1 LGDRQRLLAFV
12 AWGINSKEG
21 EQKTHYCKY
30 FRWLGLKKMMN
41 PQSPFWSLPTDQV
54 LQQTHST
61 TSGLSRQDAK
71 QRLSEYGANS
81 LKQKHKSSVFILLLN
96 QFKSPIILILIF
108 AAVLSIFLKDALD
121 ATIIL
126 TIVLISG
133 LLGFWQE
140 RGASNAVEKLLAL
153 VQVKATVLRDSQA
166 QEIPNEEVVPGD
178 IVVLC
183 AGKNIPGDCLVLE
196 SKDLSVNEAAL
207 TGETYPVDK
216 LNGVL
221 PAVTGLNQRTN
232 SLYMGTNVIS
242 GTAKAVVVHT
252 GKETEFGKVSERLKL
267 RPPETEFEHG
277 LSKFG
282 YFLMEVTLVLV
293 ALIFAANVYLHRPV
307 LESFMFSLALAV
319 GLTPQLLPAIVS
331 VNLARGA
338 QTMAKKRVIV
348 KRLPAIE
355 NFGSMNVFCTD
366 KTGTLTEGAVKIHS
380 AVDVEGKESVG
391 AASPQANRV
400 LLYAYLNAAS
410 ESGYVNPIDAAIRE
424 YKTFDISGY
433 QKLDEVPYDFNR
445 KRLSILFKKDN
456 SHLIVTKGA
465 LKNILD
471 VCSIVET
478 AEGKKIDIGDQ
489 RQKLHQQAEDLGSK
503 GFRAL
508 GVAYRDFNQDSF
520 SKDDETN
527 MTFLGYL
534 ALFDPP
540 KAGIADTLKELE
552 LLGVTPKMITGDSKA
567 VAISIIQQVGLP
579 EPKALTGSELEK
591 LSDEAL
597 MHRVQDTNV
606 FAEVEPNQKER
617 IIIALK
623 KAGNVVGYL
632 GDGINDAS
640 ALHAADVGISV
651 ESAVDVAKEAA
662 DIVLME
668 KDLNVL
674 LAGVKEGRV
683 TFANTLKYVFMAT
696 SANFGNMFSMAG
708 ISLVLPFLPLLPS
721 QILLTNLLTDFPELT
736 IATDRVDK
744 ELVNKPRRM
753 DIKFIRN
760 FMIVF
765 GLLSSIFDYLT
776 FGALLLL
783 LHAQPEQFRTGWF
796 LESVISAS
804 LVVLV
809 VRTRQSIL
817 NSKPGK
823 YLLRATLATIGVT
836 IITPW
841 TPLATL
847 LGFQPL
853 PLIFMLVLGAIVVFY
868 VTAAENV
875 KRVFYSRVKF

>member
-1 LGDRQRLLAFV
+1 
-12 AWGINSKEG
+12 
-21 EQKTHYCKY
+21 
-30 FRWLGLKKMMN
+30 MN
-41 PQSPFWSLPTDQV
+41 PQSTFWSLSSDQV

-61 TSGLSRQDAK
+61 SAGLSRQDAK
-71 QRLSEYGANS
+71 QRLSQYGANS
-81 LKQKHKSSVFILLLN
+81 LKQTHKSSALILLLN
-96 QFKSPIILILIF
+96 QFKSPIILILIA
-108 AAVLSIFLKDALD
+108 AAVLSIFLQDVLD
-121 ATIIL
+121 AIIIL
-126 TIVLISG
+126 TIVFISG

-153 VQVKATVLRDSQA
+153 VQVKATVLRDGQSQ
-166 QEIPNEEVVPGD
+166 EVPNKEVVPGD

-196 SKDLSVNEAAL
+196 SKDLSVDEAAL

-216 LNGVL
+216 LSGVL

-242 GTAKAVVVHT
+242 GTGKAVVVYT
-252 GKETEFGKVSERLKL
+252 GKQTEFGKVSERLKL
-267 RPPETEFEHG
+267 RPPETEFERG
-277 LSKFG
+277 LGKFG
-282 YFLMEVTLVLV
+282 YFLMEVTLILV
-293 ALIFAANVYLHRPV
+293 VLIFVANVYLHRPV
-307 LESFMFSLALAV
+307 LESFLFSLALAV

-338 QTMAKKRVIV
+338 KKMAKKQVIV

-366 KTGTLTEGAVKIHS
+366 KTGTLTEGEVKIHS
-380 AVDVEGKESVG
+380 AVNVEGKESD
-391 AASPQANRV
+391 RV
-400 LLYAYLNAAS
+400 LIYAYLNAAS
-410 ESGYVNPIDAAIRE
+410 ESGYANPIDTAIRS
-424 YKTFDISGY
+424 YKTFNISSY

-445 KRLSILFKKDN
+445 KRLSILFKKE
-456 SHLIVTKGA
+456 SKYLIVTKGA

-471 VCSIVET
+471 VCSTVEAT
-478 AEGKKIDIGDQ
+478 EGKTIDIAPE
-489 RQKLHQQAEDLGSK
+489 RQKLHQLAEDLGSK
-503 GFRAL
+503 GFRTL

-520 SKDDETN
+520 TKDDETK

-540 KAGIADTLKELE
+540 KAGIGDTLKELQQ
-552 LLGVTPKMITGDSKA
+552 LGVTPKMITGDSLA
-567 VAISIIQQVGLP
+567 VAMSIIEQVGLP
-579 EPKALTGSELEK
+579 EPKTMTGSELEK

-597 MHRVQDTNV
+597 MQRVQYTNV

-674 LAGVKEGRV
+674 IEGVKEGRV

-708 ISLVLPFLPLLPS
+708 ISLFLPFLPLLPS

-776 FGALLLL
+776 FGALLML

-823 YLLRATLATIGVT
+823 YLLAATMATIGVT
-836 IITPW
+836 IIIPW
-841 TPLATL
+841 THIATL
-847 LGFQPL
+847 LGFRPL
-853 PLIFMLVLGAIVVFY
+853 PLSFVLVLGAIVALYVITAESMKQVFY
-868 VTAAENV
+868 
-875 KRVFYSRVKF
+875 RQVKF

>member
-1 LGDRQRLLAFV
+1 
-12 AWGINSKEG
+12 
-21 EQKTHYCKY
+21 
-30 FRWLGLKKMMN
+30 MN
-41 PQSPFWSLPTDQV
+41 PQLSTFWSLSTDQV
-54 LQQTHST
+54 LQQMHST
-61 TSGLSRQDAK
+61 TAGLSRQDAK
-71 QRLSEYGANS
+71 QRLSKYGANS
-81 LKQKHKSSVFILLLN
+81 LKQKHKSSAWMLLLN

-108 AAVLSIFLKDALD
+108 AAVLSIFLKDAAD
-121 ATIIL
+121 AIIIL
-126 TIVLISG
+126 TIVFISG

-153 VQVKATVLRDSQA
+153 VQVKATVLRDGQS
-166 QEIPNEEVVPGD
+166 QEIPNEEVVRGD
-178 IVVLC
+178 IVLLS

-216 LNGVL
+216 LSGVL
-221 PAVTGLNQRTN
+221 PAETGLGQRTN

-242 GTAKAVVVHT
+242 GTASSVVVHT

-267 RPPETEFEHG
+267 RPPETEFERG

-282 YFLMEVTLVLV
+282 YFLMEVTLILV
-293 ALIFAANVYLHRPV
+293 VLIFVANVYLHRPV

-319 GLTPQLLPAIVS
+319 GLTPQLLPVIVS

-338 QTMAKKRVIV
+338 KKMAKKQVIV

-366 KTGTLTEGAVKIHS
+366 KTGTLTEGEVKIHS
-380 AVDVEGKESVG
+380 AVDVDGKKSVG
-391 AASPQANRV
+391 VDSPQANRV

-445 KRLSILFKKDN
+445 KRLSILFKKE
-456 SHLIVTKGA
+456 STHLIITKGA

-471 VCSIVET
+471 VCSTVET
-478 AEGKKIDIGDQ
+478 GEGKTIPIADQ

-540 KAGIADTLKELE
+540 KAGIADTLKELQ
-552 LLGVTPKMITGDSKA
+552 LLGITPKMITGDSKA
-567 VAISIIQQVGLP
+567 VAMSIIQQVGLP

-597 MHRVQDTNV
+597 MHQVQDTNV

-662 DIVLME
+662 DIVLMA

-674 LAGVKEGRV
+674 IEGVKEGRV

-708 ISLVLPFLPLLPS
+708 ISLFLPFLPLLPS

-765 GLLSSIFDYLT
+765 GLLSSVFDYLT

-809 VRTRQSIL
+809 VRTRQSIF
-817 NSKPGK
+817 NSKPGR
-823 YLLRATLATIGVT
+823 YLLMATLATIGVT
-836 IITPW
+836 IIIPW

-853 PLIFMLVLGAIVVFY
+853 PLSFVLVLGAIVLFY

-875 KRVFYSRVKF
+875 KRVFYSHVKF

>member
-1 LGDRQRLLAFV
+1 
-12 AWGINSKEG
+12 
-21 EQKTHYCKY
+21 
-30 FRWLGLKKMMN
+30 MN
-41 PQSPFWSLPTDQV
+41 TESAFWSLSTEQV
-54 LQQTHST
+54 FQQTRST
-61 TSGLSRQDAK
+61 TAGLSAQDAK

-81 LKQKHKSSVFILLLN
+81 LKQTHKSSALVLLLN
-96 QFKSPIILILIF
+96 QFKSPIIVILIL
-108 AAVLSIFLKDALD
+108 AAVLSIFLKDTLD
-121 ATIIL
+121 AIIIL

-153 VQVKATVLRDSQA
+153 VQVKATVLRDNQS

-183 AGKNIPGDCLVLE
+183 AGKNIPGDCLVLD

-216 LNGVL
+216 LSGVL
-221 PAVTGLNQRTN
+221 PAETGLNQRTN

-242 GTAKAVVVHT
+242 GTGKAVVVRT

-293 ALIFAANVYLHRPV
+293 ALIFAANVYLRRPV

-366 KTGTLTEGAVKIHS
+366 KTGTLTEGEVKIHS
-380 AVDVEGKESVG
+380 AVDVDGKDSD
-391 AASPQANRV
+391 RV

-410 ESGYVNPIDAAIRE
+410 ESGYVNPIDKAIRE
-424 YKTFDISGY
+424 YKTFDISAY

-445 KRLSILFKKDN
+445 KRLSILFKKD
-456 SHLIVTKGA
+456 STHLIITKGA

-471 VCSIVET
+471 VCSTVET
-478 AEGKKIDIGDQ
+478 AEGKTIDIAQ
-489 RQKLHQQAEDLGSK
+489 ERQKLHQQAEDLGSK

-508 GVAYRDFNQDSF
+508 GVAYRDCVGVASQNENRDSF

-527 MTFLGYL
+527 MTFMGYI

-540 KAGIADTLKELE
+540 KPGIADTLKELQQ
-552 LLGVTPKMITGDSKA
+552 LGITPKMITGDSKA
-567 VAISIIQQVGLP
+567 VAMSIIQQVGLP

-597 MHRVQDTNV
+597 MHRVQETNV

-674 LAGVKEGRV
+674 IEGVKEGRI

-708 ISLVLPFLPLLPS
+708 ISLFLPFLPLLPS

-744 ELVNKPRRM
+744 ELVSKPRRM

-783 LHAQPEQFRTGWF
+783 LHAQPQQFRTGWF

-804 LVVLV
+804 MVVLV
-809 VRTRQSIL
+809 VRTRKSIFD
-817 NSKPGK
+817 SKPGK
-823 YLLRATLATIGVT
+823 YLLMATLATVGVT
-836 IITPW
+836 IVIPW
-841 TPLATL
+841 TPLGRL

-853 PLIFMLVLGAIVVFY
+853 PLSFVLVLGAIVLFY

-875 KRVFYSRVKF
+875 KRVFYQKVKF

>member
-1 LGDRQRLLAFV
+1 MSSRVKHPKDLPQ
-12 AWGINSKEG
+12 IKP
-21 EQKTHYCKY
+21 
-30 FRWLGLKKMMN
+30 MN
-41 PQSPFWSLPTDQV
+41 PQLSAFWSLPTDQV

-61 TSGLSRQDAK
+61 TAGLSRQDAK
-71 QRLSEYGANS
+71 QRLSKYGANS
-81 LKQKHKSSVFILLLN
+81 LKQKHKSSALMLLLN

-108 AAVLSIFLKDALD
+108 AAVLSIFLQDVAD

-126 TIVLISG
+126 AIVLISG

-153 VQVKATVLRDSQA
+153 VQVKATVLRDGQS
-166 QEIPNEEVVPGD
+166 QEIPNEEVVRGD
-178 IVVLC
+178 IVLLC

-196 SKDLSVNEAAL
+196 SKDLSVGEAAL

-216 LNGVL
+216 LSGVL
-221 PAVTGLNQRTN
+221 PAETGLAQRSN

-267 RPPETEFEHG
+267 RPPETEFERG
-277 LSKFG
+277 LGKFG
-282 YFLMEVTLVLV
+282 YFLMEVTLILV
-293 ALIFAANVYLHRPV
+293 VLIFVANVYLHRPV
-307 LESFMFSLALAV
+307 LESLLFSLALAV

-338 QTMAKKRVIV
+338 KKMAKKQVIV

-366 KTGTLTEGAVKIHS
+366 KTGTLTEGEVKIHS

-391 AASPQANRV
+391 GASPQATRV

-410 ESGYVNPIDAAIRE
+410 ESGYVNAIDAAIRE

-445 KRLSILFKKDN
+445 KRLSILFKTE
-456 SHLIVTKGA
+456 STHLIVTKGA

-471 VCSIVET
+471 VCSTVET
-478 AEGKKIDIGDQ
+478 AEGKTSNIVDQ
-489 RQKLHQQAEDLGSK
+489 RQKLQQQAEDLGSK
-503 GFRAL
+503 GFRTL

-540 KAGIADTLKELE
+540 KAGIADTLKELQ

-567 VAISIIQQVGLP
+567 VAMSIIQQVGLP

-597 MHRVQDTNV
+597 MQRVQHTNV

-662 DIVLME
+662 DIVLMA

-674 LAGVKEGRV
+674 VEGVKEGRV

-708 ISLVLPFLPLLPS
+708 ISLFLPFLPLLPS

-809 VRTRQSIL
+809 VRTRQSIV

-823 YLLRATLATIGVT
+823 YLLTATLATIGVT
-836 IITPW
+836 IIIPW

-847 LGFQPL
+847 FGFQPL
-853 PLIFMLVLGAIVVFY
+853 PLSFVLVLGAIVLFY